1 MLKRDENDMKDEIVK
16 GVRELLAQLAKYPWF
31 ECLVK
36 TLPAVDINDPDF
48 QDEVIRKTMDKHI
61 NVYLS
66 HSYDQVENETEMF
79 RSLTKEEIISFIR
92 LFRYNKW

>member
-1 MLKRDENDMKDEIVK
+1 MKEDIVK
-16 GVRELLAQLAKYPWF
+16 GVRQLLTQFAKYPWF

-36 TLPAVDINDPDF
+36 TLPKVDIDINEPDF

-79 RSLTKEEIISFIR
+79 RSLTKEEMILFIR

>member
-1 MLKRDENDMKDEIVK
+1 MKEDIVK

-36 TLPAVDINDPDF
+36 TLPKVDIDEPDF
-48 QDEVIRKTMDKHI
+48 QNEVIRKTMDKYI

-66 HSYDQVENETEMF
+66 QTYEQVENETEMF
-79 RSLTKEEIISFIR
+79 RSLTKEEMILFIR

>member
-1 MLKRDENDMKDEIVK
+1 MKEDIVK
-16 GVRELLAQLAKYPWF
+16 GVIELLAQLAKYPWF

-36 TLPAVDINDPDF
+36 TLPKVDINDPDF

-66 HSYDQVENETEMF
+66 HSYDQVENETELF
-79 RSLTKEEIISFIR
+79 RSLTKEEMILLMSI
-92 LFRYNKW
+92 

>member
-1 MLKRDENDMKDEIVK
+1 MKDEIVK

-36 TLPAVDINDPDF
+36 TLPKVDIDEPDF
-48 QDEVIRKTMDKHI
+48 QNEVIRKTMDKYI

-66 HSYDQVENETEMF
+66 QTYEQVENETEMF
-79 RSLTKEEIISFIR
+79 RSLTKEEMILFIR